1 MGISNVS
8 HILVDMAKV
17 VLPQSNKHRAGIS
30 WVAPSF
36 LFQIKKK
43 RYIGLGPWTVS
54 GRCFGFLAGVA
65 FSFSRVRFIFAKG
78 LSESSLILFFY
89 FLQAFYAL
97 TCLHVSTFPSPQ
109 NASVLDR

>member
-1 MGISNVS
+1 MDISNVS
-8 HILVDMAKV
+8 HILVEMAKV
-17 VLPQSNKHRAGIS
+17 VLPQSSRHRAGIS

-54 GRCFGFLAGVA
+54 GKFLGFLAGVA

-78 LSESSLILFFY
+78 LSESSLSFY
-89 FLQAFYAL
+89 SYFSYRRFL
-97 TCLHVSTFPSPQ
+97 H
-109 NASVLDR
+109 